1 VEVGDVKAGRL
12 SGVVIAVGLSAAGC
26 STPAPQAQLGTAKA
40 SVVEALPVPSRAVFL
55 VGRPNQFA
63 EYALP
68 SGVSL
73 TALNQWFDQ
82 HLPRDHPWMH
92 WSWCSLSH
100 AHGPGA
106 GSSIW
111 SWQRD
116 GSFLDLVTTSVAG
129 RSRFTEAL
137 QKQALV
143 CP

>member
-1 VEVGDVKAGRL
+1 VRAGRL

-26 STPAPQAQLGTAKA
+26 STTAPQAQLGTAKA
-40 SVVEALPVPSRAVFL
+40 SVVEALPVPSHAVFL
-55 VGRPNQFA
+55 VGRPNQFG

-68 SGVSL
+68 SGVTL
-73 TALNQWFDQ
+73 AALNQWFDQ
-82 HLPRDHPWMH
+82 HVPRDHPWMH
-92 WSWCSLSH
+92 WSWCPLSH

-111 SWQRD
+111 SWHRC

-137 QKQALV
+137 QKGALE